1 MKCYPIYLLPERFDI
16 DEKIKG
22 EIQNDYERF
31 GDKGLPDHVEEY
43 ILEKYKIDLTAKYGP
58 FKIRN
63 PFGKSS
69 GQLSCNIN
77 QVESDLKSGIGFVV
91 LKTVIA
97 QDDSGQSKMSEWK
110 VKAPKMVV
118 EEIISKRGQRGYTVT
133 WKGRG
138 WDKGFEDYLNFMQE
152 ALWLSKTTDIP
163 VIPSCK
169 YHLPQPGEAYDEREY
184 RFTTK
189 SLLSVWR
196 KVMGNTP
203 MPLEQDFSPTL
214 SGSDRNTDGQNI
226 IEWLIKVPINVKKW
240 CDDGEI
246 FLGLKLMNALY
257 DDEFQVQM
265 LKTIAQPDCAADYA
279 VTFNR
284 LFDPDKV
291 FEGKKGV
298 AYGGWDLS
306 DRNLRVL
313 SAFREW
319 EYESGAAVRDVP
331 LSATGNINSGRLM
344 VEYGLRGCQN
354 GQMHTYFQLPLKN
367 YRSRVGTRVQK
378 ALHELY
384 FNPENGLIVTMLWL
398 KEKKGI
404 NSEDGLIKWE
414 DVYTF
419 YKKQNIFK
427 FFFRG

>member
-1 MKCYPIYLLPERFDI
+1 MKDYPIYLLPDKFDI
-16 DEKIKG
+16 DEKIKS
-22 EIQNDYERF
+22 EILKDYKRF
-31 GDKGLPDHVEEY
+31 GDEGLPDNVEGY
-43 ILEKYKIDLTAKYGP
+43 ILEKYKIDLTAEYGP
-58 FKIRN
+58 FTIKN

-77 QVESDLKSGIGFVV
+77 QVKADLEGGIGFVV

-97 QDDSGQSKMSEWK
+97 QDESQHSNMAEWT

-118 EEIISKRGQRGYTVT
+118 EEIFSKKGQKGYTIT

-138 WDKGFEDYLNFMQE
+138 WDKSFQDYLKFMEE
-152 ALWLSKTTDIP
+152 ALSLSKSSNIP

-169 YHLPQPGEAYDEREY
+169 YHLPNPGEVYDEKEY

-189 SLLSVWR
+189 SLLSVWQR
-196 KVMGNTP
+196 IMGNVP
-203 MPLEQDFSPTL
+203 MALEQDFSPTL
-214 SGSDRNTDGQNI
+214 SGSDRNTDQQNI
-226 IEWLIKVPINVKKW
+226 IDWLINVPLNVKKW
-240 CDDGEI
+240 CRKGEI
-246 FLGLKLMNALY
+246 VLGLKLMNALY

-265 LKTIAQPDCAADYA
+265 LKTITSAGCDADYA
-279 VTFNR
+279 ITFNR
-284 LFDPDKV
+284 LFDPNKV

-313 SAFREW
+313 SAFRAW
-319 EYESGAAVRDVP
+319 QYESGTVKKDFS

-344 VEYGLRGCQN
+344 VEYGLRGCCN
-354 GQMHTYFQLPLKN
+354 GQIHTYFQLPQKN
-367 YRSRVGTRVQK
+367 YRARAGTRVQK

-384 FNPENGLIVTMLWL
+384 FNPVNGLILTMEWLRDKKGIHSENGLIRWQD
-398 KEKKGI
+398 I
-404 NSEDGLIKWE
+404 
-414 DVYTF
+414 YTF

-427 FFFRG
+427 FF